1 MDRNEDEDI
10 YIIPHNYSDNGKILG
25 IVEKQSLYVA
35 AAWFIPMTF
44 LNFKFLPF
52 SVDVKIFVLILL
64 IVPPTLFILIGVGGD
79 TLLDFMRY
87 VYRFYKRAKVY
98 YYEK

>member
-1 MDRNEDEDI
+1 MDRDEDDDT

-25 IVEKQSLYVA
+25 IVEKQSLYTA

-52 SVDVKIFVLILL
+52 SIDVKIFVLILL
-64 IVPPTLFILIGVGGD
+64 ILPPTLFILIGVGGD
-79 TLLDFMRY
+79 TLLDFLKY
-87 VYRFYKRAKVY
+87 VYRFYKNARIY